1 MSEEHLS
8 TGFEDAA
15 QRRFAIA
22 GASGGGERAL
32 SDTLRRGHI
41 LSGFSR
47 EGLERASQERSD
59 SAGPCIRIFAGTTEG
74 RELCEWLSA
83 NGVAARA
90 YTATDYGAELVDDL
104 PLIEVHAGRL
114 DEEAMEAELAGCSVV
129 VDATHPYAAIVSAN
143 IEKAAAAVEARY
155 LRVLRPAVAV
165 EGDVVSVASIEEAA
179 RFLAAQEGRALITT
193 GSKEIEP
200 FARVAGFE
208 ERFYVRVLP
217 AVEALEKCLAAGFS
231 PSHVICMQGPFTREL
246 NAAMLQQLG
255 CGWLVTKNA
264 GRVGGTDSKLAAARD
279 AGARVVM
286 VSRPNDHETG
296 FTLEEAKTEL
306 SGLPAFA

>member
-1 MSEEHLS
+1 MSGKRKDIAGCHGDVAHLDAS
-8 TGFEDAA
+8 RRGRILSGPPLASSEDAA
-15 QRRFAIA
+15 HEQANVA
-22 GASGGGERAL
+22 APS
-32 SDTLRRGHI
+32 
-41 LSGFSR
+41 
-47 EGLERASQERSD
+47 
-59 SAGPCIRIFAGTTEG
+59 IRIFAGTTEG

-83 NGVAARA
+83 NGIAARA

-231 PSHVICMQGPFTREL
+231 PSHVICMQGPFSREL
-246 NAAMLQQLG
+246 NTAMLQQLG
-255 CGWLVTKNA
+255 CSWLVTKNA

-286 VSRPNDHETG
+286 VSRPNDHEAG
-296 FTLEEAKTEL
+296 FTLEEAKAEL
-306 SGLPAFA
+306 SRLFALA